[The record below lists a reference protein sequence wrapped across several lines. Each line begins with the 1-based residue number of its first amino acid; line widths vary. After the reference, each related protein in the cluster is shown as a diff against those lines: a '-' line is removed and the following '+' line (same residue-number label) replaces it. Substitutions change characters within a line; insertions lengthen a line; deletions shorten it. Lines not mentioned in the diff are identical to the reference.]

1 MAAFFI
7 SFHSSFELEQVSKSP
22 WRCCRASPYSCTVFV
37 APPSSGH
44 FETCSR
50 NHPVDLAD
58 CYRDFALRRNP
69 VVFGLC
75 TPYSRIVGKT
85 LPWRLEIKMNQYFWK
100 PAMCLAIGMA
110 VSGAAM
116 ADDTVSETR
125 PVNPG
130 ISRVI
135 LDGTTSLQLRQGA
148 TPTLVIYGDKD
159 EIKSVTTGM
168 SGDTLRIENEGTYIM
183 HVPKFRV
190 ELTLPNLDRFTSS
203 GIGSAQ
209 VVGFSGDSLQINI
222 TGTGSVN
229 VNAHYKQVTIRSAG
243 IGSANV
249 NDGDSDKIEVNAPGA
264 GHVVLVGQTRELIS
278 KLDGVGGLDAR
289 ELKADNVTAYLNGVG
304 SAKVYAKKSANMYLH
319 GMGSITVYGNP
330 ATRNSEVSGFGKIN
344 WEE

>member
-1 MAAFFI
+1 
-7 SFHSSFELEQVSKSP
+7 
-22 WRCCRASPYSCTVFV
+22 
-37 APPSSGH
+37 
-44 FETCSR
+44 
-50 NHPVDLAD
+50 
-58 CYRDFALRRNP
+58 
-69 VVFGLC
+69 
-75 TPYSRIVGKT
+75 
-85 LPWRLEIKMNQYFWK
+85 MNQYFWK

-229 VNAHYKQVTIRSAG
+229 VNAHYKQVTIRSTG

-264 GHVVLVGQTRELIS
+264 GHVVLVGQTQELIS